1 MLVFTTTL
9 MAQITTSGISGKVTA
24 EGENVIGATVEAI
37 HTPSGTRYVAVTND
51 KGMFAI
57 NGMRVGGPYEVKIA
71 YIGYEI
77 KVVKDITEKH
87 RHIHQ
92 PYLGL
97 NSCLLQLLDNLH
109 NLFHRF

>member
-1 MLVFTTTL
+1 MQKRLYFLMTLMLVFTTTL

-57 NGMRVGGPYEVKIA
+57 KKLKIFSD
-71 YIGYEI
+71 I
-77 KVVKDITEKH
+77 KIKFYK
-87 RHIHQ
+87 
-92 PYLGL
+92 L
-97 NSCLLQLLDNLH
+97 
-109 NLFHRF
+109 